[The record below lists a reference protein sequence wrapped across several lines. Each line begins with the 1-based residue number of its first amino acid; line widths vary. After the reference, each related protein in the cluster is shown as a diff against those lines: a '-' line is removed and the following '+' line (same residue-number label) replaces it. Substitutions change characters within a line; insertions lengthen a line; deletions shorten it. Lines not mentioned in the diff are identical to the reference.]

1 MTPKAIPNFA
11 PVERPLEFDFASG
24 AGVAVDVWEEVLE
37 DIEDEVLLEL
47 LKVEL
52 MLLLLVLLWELED
65 DNLDDSRLEVGVTLG
80 VVCRDIVVGVLKITS
95 VTPDITVV
103 RPDNEKAELTG
114 TTTN

>member
-1 MTPKAIPNFA
+1 M
-11 PVERPLEFDFASG
+11 LE
-24 AGVAVDVWEEVLE
+24 V
-37 DIEDEVLLEL
+37 IEDEVLLEL

-52 MLLLLVLLWELED
+52 LLLLLLVLLWELED
-65 DNLDDSRLEVGVTLG
+65 DNLDDSRLEVRVTLG